1 MRLEG
6 AVGEG
11 LGAMDDADN
20 VGCSGGAGPVLTGD
34 SRMEETTVESLTI
47 IHSHHTIKCVT
58 IDGHDLRS
66 LIRSGFDSVQIGFPE
81 RRPDDAT
88 TALPDQYT
96 QIFHTSFSAVDDLQR
111 SNRDCL
117 GAFLSTFLFDSMTE
131 LWSRFLRCG
140 QYLLA
145 IQLWRAVLSVAYAW
159 EQDTGNHVHKGSPYA
174 FLAYTYLMVGD
185 IDAGFSYIY
194 NAIEEDR
201 QLNDV
206 CPELNY
212 PANAPVYLTATL
224 NPSPQNVMSDIVGE
238 VRSALEGHVESYR
251 REFGKSLSMQQFDRR
266 FLQNP
271 DLETI
276 KYFFVFTFWAILEHQ
291 RKVDSELM
299 QNDFSKLKNANWL
312 FALCLV
318 IDKLF
323 HSHTQFTGS
332 YLGAEIVNYAEY
344 KGLMSK
350 ADLDKLAAQVNVRQ
364 ASPDRLLPQ
373 VLSASLVYNGAPVS
387 KEIQCLFAAW
397 NLRNFAAHSIQ
408 IQNVI
413 GTDFEDIIR
422 VLLYDIFLVIE
433 EYR

>member
-1 MRLEG
+1 
-6 AVGEG
+6 
-11 LGAMDDADN
+11 
-20 VGCSGGAGPVLTGD
+20 
-34 SRMEETTVESLTI
+34 MEETLVGNI
-47 IHSHHTIKCVT
+47 AIRHSHLTVDSVT
-58 IDGHDLRS
+58 INGDDMRS
-66 LIRSGFDSVQIGFPE
+66 LIYSGFDSIAVRFQT

-88 TALPDQYT
+88 TTLPDQYT
-96 QIFHTSFSAVDDLQR
+96 QIFHTVFSAVDDLQR

-117 GAFLSTFLFDSMTE
+117 AAFLSTFLFDSVTP
-131 LWSRFLRCG
+131 LWNRFLDSG
-140 QYLLA
+140 QHVLA
-145 IQLWRAVLSVAYAW
+145 IQLWRAVLSLAYAW
-159 EQDTGNHVHKGSPYA
+159 EQATGKHVHKGSPYA
-174 FLAYTYLMVGD
+174 FIAYTYLMMGD
-185 IDAGFSYIY
+185 IDTGFSYIY

-201 QLNDV
+201 KLNDV
-206 CPELNY
+206 CPEVNY

-224 NPSPQNVMSDIVGE
+224 NPSQRNVMYPIVRE
-238 VRSALEGHVESYR
+238 VRSVLEGHLDSYR
-251 REFGKSLSMQQFDRR
+251 REFGKSLSIQQFDKR

-291 RKVDSELM
+291 RKVDRELM

-323 HSHTQFTGS
+323 HSHPQYTGRFIGS
-332 YLGAEIVNYAEY
+332 EIANYTEH

-350 ADLDKLAAQVNVRQ
+350 TDLNKLRDQVNVRQ
-364 ASPDRLLPQ
+364 ASPDLLLPQ

-387 KEIQCLFAAW
+387 KEIQYLFAAW
-397 NLRNFAAHSIQ
+397 NLRNFAAHNIQ

-433 EYR
+433 EY